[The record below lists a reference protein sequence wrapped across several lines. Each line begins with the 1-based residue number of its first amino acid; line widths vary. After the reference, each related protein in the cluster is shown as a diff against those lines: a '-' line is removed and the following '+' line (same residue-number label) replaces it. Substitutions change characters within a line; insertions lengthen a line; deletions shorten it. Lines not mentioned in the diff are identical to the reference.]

1 VRVVRGGGPCTTSS
15 AHVDSPGGARP
26 PPTNLD
32 RGSTV
37 AAVSEEAARRRTF
50 AIISHP
56 DAGKTTLTEKFLL
69 YAGAIGRAGAVQ
81 TRKTDRATTSDWLEL
96 EQQRGISVSSAVA
109 RFEHDGH
116 VLNLL
121 DTPGHRDFSEDTYR
135 VLSGVDAAVMVLDA
149 ARGVEPQ
156 TEKLYAV
163 CKARG
168 TPVITFVNK
177 MDRPSPE
184 PLEILDDIEATL
196 GLVGQPVTW
205 PIKPEGRFQGV
216 VDRRTSRAFRYEAAG
231 IRGGQMAQED
241 IDDLTGVVSSPGR
254 GEGASWVAEEVLEEI
269 ELLDAIGA
277 DVDVDAFLAGTASP
291 VFFGSALSNF
301 GVRLL
306 LDAIVEL
313 APPPA
318 ARPTRAGG
326 ERAIDEPFSGL
337 VFKIQANLDP
347 RHRDR
352 MAFVRV
358 CSGRF
363 ERGETLINNRTGR
376 GTTAKYATAVF
387 GRDRETVDEAYPGD
401 VIGLINAMDLLA
413 GDSLHAQGSP
423 VVFPPLPT
431 FTPEHF
437 ATAHPTDRNR
447 TKQFRKGVDQL
458 DEEGVVQV
466 LRHPDL
472 GDQAPIWAAVGRLQ
486 FDVATWR
493 MEHEFG
499 APVRLEGTRFE
510 VARATDEDGAR
521 TLAGMRDVEV
531 YRRSTGAPMALFR
544 SRFVAERV
552 AADNPELVLDT
563 LVLS

>member
-1 VRVVRGGGPCTTSS
+1 
-15 AHVDSPGGARP
+15 
-26 PPTNLD
+26 
-32 RGSTV
+32 V
-37 AAVSEEAARRRTF
+37 AAVLAEASRRRTF

-69 YAGAIGRAGAVQ
+69 YAGAIQQAGAVQ
-81 TRKTDRATTSDWLEL
+81 SRKADRSTTSDWLEL

-135 VLSGVDAAVMVLDA
+135 VVSGVDAAVMVIDA

-156 TEKLYAV
+156 TEKLFAV
-163 CKARG
+163 CRARG

-184 PLEILDDIEATL
+184 PLEILDDIERTL
-196 GLVGQPVTW
+196 GLVAQPVTW
-205 PIKPEGRFQGV
+205 PIKPEGRFEGV
-216 VDRRTSRAFRYEAAG
+216 VDRRDGSAYRFLANTP
-231 IRGGQMAQED
+231 GGARIAQED
-241 IDDLTGVVSSPGR
+241 AGT
-254 GEGASWVAEEVLEEI
+254 VAEVPEVVREEV

-277 DVDVDAFLAGTASP
+277 HVDHDAFLAGTASP

-306 LDAIVEL
+306 LDAVVSL
-313 APPPA
+313 APPPG
-318 ARPTRAGG
+318 ARPDAAGSPRG
-326 ERAIDEPFSGL
+326 LDEPFSGL
-337 VFKIQANLDP
+337 VFKVQANLDP

-352 MAFVRV
+352 LAFVRV

-363 ERGETLINNRTGR
+363 ERGETLVNARTGKKV
-376 GTTAKYATAVF
+376 TAKYAHAVF
-387 GRDRETVDEAYPGD
+387 GRERETVDEAFPGD
-401 VIGLINAMDLLA
+401 VIGLVNATDLRA
-413 GDSLHAQGSP
+413 GDTLHQEGSP
-423 VVFPPLPT
+423 VTFPPLPT

-437 ATAHPTDRNR
+437 ATVHPADRSKV
-447 TKQFRKGVDQL
+447 KQFRRGVQQL

-466 LRHPDL
+466 LRHPDI

-486 FDVATWR
+486 FDVASWR
-493 MEHEFG
+493 MQHEFH

-510 VARATDEDGAR
+510 VARATDEAGAAEL
-521 TLAGMRDVEV
+521 TGMRDVEIH
-531 YRRSTGAPMALFR
+531 RRESGAPMALFR
-544 SRFVAERV
+544 SRYVAERI
-552 AADNPELVLDT
+552 AREHPELVLDT
-563 LVLS
+563 LILN

>member
-1 VRVVRGGGPCTTSS
+1 V
-15 AHVDSPGGARP
+15 P
-26 PPTNLD
+26 PVL
-32 RGSTV
+32 
-37 AAVSEEAARRRTF
+37 AEASRRRTF

-69 YAGAIGRAGAVQ
+69 YSGAIIEAGAVQ
-81 TRKTDRATTSDWLEL
+81 SRKVQRATTSDWLEL
-96 EQQRGISVSSAVA
+96 EKQRGISVSSAVA
-109 RFEHDGH
+109 RFEHEGT

-156 TEKLYAV
+156 TEKLFAV
-163 CKARG
+163 CRARG

-177 MDRPSPE
+177 MDRPGPE
-184 PLEILDDIEATL
+184 PLAILDDLEATL

-205 PIKPEGRFQGV
+205 PIKPEGRFEGV
-216 VDRRTSRAFRYEAAG
+216 IDRRDGAAYSFTPSHHG
-231 IRGGQMAQED
+231 STIAQED
-241 IDDLTGVVSSPGR
+241 AGR
-254 GEGASWVAEEVLEEI
+254 LDEVPEAVQEEV

-277 DVDVDAFLAGTASP
+277 DLDMEAFLAGTASP

-306 LDAIVEL
+306 LDAIVDL
-313 APPPA
+313 APAPT
-318 ARPTRAGG
+318 AREDVDGHPRPLDA
-326 ERAIDEPFSGL
+326 PFSGL
-337 VFKIQANLDP
+337 VFKVQANLDP

-352 MAFVRV
+352 LAFVRI

-363 ERGETLINNRTGR
+363 ERGATLLCTRTGKR
-376 GTTAKYATAVF
+376 ITAKYAHQVF
-387 GRDRETVDEAYPGD
+387 GRERETVDEAFPGD
-401 VIGLINAMDLLA
+401 IVGLVNATDLRP
-413 GDSLHAQGSP
+413 GDTLHDGTEP
-423 VVFPPLPT
+423 VAFPAPPT

-437 ATAHPTDRNR
+437 QTAHPADRAR
-447 TKQFRKGVDQL
+447 VKQFRRGLEQL

-472 GDQAPIWAAVGRLQ
+472 GDQAPIWAAVGQLQ
-486 FDVATWR
+486 FDVAAWR

-499 APVRLEGTRFE
+499 APVRLEGTRWD
-510 VARATDEDGAR
+510 VARATDEASVDK
-521 TLAGMRDVEV
+521 LVSLRDVEV
-531 YRRSTGAPMALFR
+531 YRRWNGVPLALFR

-552 AADNPELVLDT
+552 ARDHPELTLDT
-563 LVLS
+563 LLLG

>member
-1 VRVVRGGGPCTTSS
+1 VPTVS
-15 AHVDSPGGARP
+15 A
-26 PPTNLD
+26 
-32 RGSTV
+32 
-37 AAVSEEAARRRTF
+37 EAARRRTF

-69 YAGAIGRAGAVQ
+69 YAGAIQQAGAVQ
-81 TRKTDRATTSDWLEL
+81 SRKADRATTSDWLEL

-109 RFEHDGH
+109 RFEHGGH

-135 VLSGVDAAVMVLDA
+135 VLSGVDAAVMVVDA

-156 TEKLYAV
+156 TEKLFAV
-163 CKARG
+163 CRARG

-184 PLEILDDIEATL
+184 PLEILDDIESTL
-196 GLVGQPVTW
+196 GLVVHPVTW
-205 PIKPEGRFQGV
+205 PIKPEGRFEGV
-216 VDRRTSRAFRYEAAG
+216 VDRRDGHAYRFLANTP
-231 IRGGQMAQED
+231 GGARIAQED
-241 IDDLTGVVSSPGR
+241 
-254 GEGASWVAEEVLEEI
+254 EGTVAEVPDVVREEV

-277 DVDVDAFLAGTASP
+277 DVDLDAFRAGTASP

-306 LDAIVEL
+306 LDAVVTL
-313 APPPA
+313 APPPGPRPDA
-318 ARPTRAGG
+318 AGALRDVDA
-326 ERAIDEPFSGL
+326 PFSGL
-337 VFKIQANLDP
+337 VFKVQANLDP

-352 MAFVRV
+352 LAFVRV

-363 ERGETLINNRTGR
+363 ERGETLVNARTGKKV
-376 GTTAKYATAVF
+376 TAKYAHAVF
-387 GRDRETVDEAYPGD
+387 GRERETVDEAFPGD
-401 VIGLINAMDLLA
+401 VIGLVNATDLRA
-413 GDSLHAQGSP
+413 GDTLHQDGSS
-423 VVFPPLPT
+423 VLFPPLPT

-437 ATAHPTDRNR
+437 ATAHPADRSKV
-447 TKQFRKGVDQL
+447 KQFRKGVQQL

-486 FDVATWR
+486 FDVAAWR
-493 MEHEFG
+493 MEHEFH

-510 VARATDEDGAR
+510 VARATDEAGAAA
-521 TLAGMRDVEV
+521 LGAMRDVEIH
-531 YRRSTGAPMALFR
+531 RRESGAPMALFR
-544 SRFVAERV
+544 SRYVAERI
-552 AADNPELVLDT
+552 AREHPELVLDT
-563 LVLS
+563 LILS

>member
-1 VRVVRGGGPCTTSS
+1 M
-15 AHVDSPGGARP
+15 
-26 PPTNLD
+26 
-32 RGSTV
+32 
-37 AAVSEEAARRRTF
+37 AAVSVEAARRRTF

-69 YAGAIGRAGAVQ
+69 YAGAIQQAGAVQ
-81 TRKTDRATTSDWLEL
+81 SRKADRSTTSDWLEL

-135 VLSGVDAAVMVLDA
+135 VVSGVDAAVMVIDA

-156 TEKLYAV
+156 TEKLFAV
-163 CKARG
+163 CRARG

-184 PLEILDDIEATL
+184 PLEILDDIERTL
-196 GLVGQPVTW
+196 GLALHPVTW
-205 PIKPEGRFQGV
+205 PIKPDGRFDGV
-216 VDRRTSRAFRYEAAG
+216 VDRRTRHAYRFTANTP
-231 IRGGQMAQED
+231 GGARVAQED
-241 IDDLTGVVSSPGR
+241 AGSSAEVPAGVR
-254 GEGASWVAEEVLEEI
+254 EEM

-277 DVDVDAFLAGTASP
+277 DVDLDAFRAGTASP

-306 LDAIVEL
+306 LDAVVQL
-313 APPPA
+313 APAPA
-318 ARPTRAGG
+318 ARPDRDGLP
-326 ERAIDEPFSGL
+326 RPIDAPFSGL
-337 VFKIQANLDP
+337 VFKVQANLDP

-352 MAFVRV
+352 LAFVRV

-363 ERGETLINNRTGR
+363 ERGSSLVTARTGKKV
-376 GTTAKYATAVF
+376 TAKYAHAVF
-387 GRDRETVDEAYPGD
+387 GRERETVDEAYPGD
-401 VIGLINAMDLLA
+401 VIGLVNATDLRA
-413 GDSLHAQGSP
+413 GDTLHDESSP

-437 ATAHPTDRNR
+437 QTVHPADRSR
-447 TKQFRKGVDQL
+447 VKQFRRGVQQL

-466 LRHPDL
+466 LRHRDI

-486 FDVATWR
+486 FDVAAWR

-510 VARATDEDGAR
+510 VARATDD
-521 TLAGMRDVEV
+521 AGVAELSAMRDVEI
-531 YRRSTGAPMALFR
+531 YRRESGAPMALFR
-544 SRFVAERV
+544 SRYVAERV
-552 AADNPELVLDT
+552 AHDHPELVLDT
-563 LVLS
+563 LILG

>member
-1 VRVVRGGGPCTTSS
+1 MADRAATSPRPRGTDRSPVPRLPVPC
-15 AHVDSPGGARP
+15 RP
-26 PPTNLD
+26 LSDLTEIL
-32 RGSTV
+32 TV
-37 AAVSEEAARRRTF
+37 AAVRAEAARRRTF

-163 CKARG
+163 CRARG

-184 PLEILDDIEATL
+184 PLAILDDIEATL
-196 GLVGQPVTW
+196 GLIGQPVTW
-205 PIKPEGRFQGV
+205 PVKPDGRFEGV
-216 VDRRTSRAFRYEAAG
+216 IDRRDQQAYRFEAAAVRDG
-231 IRGGQMAQED
+231 TKAQED
-241 IDDLTGVVSSPGR
+241 VSELA
-254 GEGASWVAEEVLEEI
+254 GEGSWVPDDAREEVA
-269 ELLDAIGA
+269 LLDEIGA
-277 DVDVDAFLAGTASP
+277 DLDVEGFLEGLSTP

-306 LDAIVEL
+306 LDAIVQL
-313 APPPA
+313 APPPS
-318 ARPTRAGG
+318 ARPTRDGG
-326 ERAIDEPFSGL
+326 ERAVDEPFSGL
-337 VFKIQANLDP
+337 VFKIQANLDK

-363 ERGETLINNRTGR
+363 VRGETLINQRTGR

-401 VIGLINAMDLLA
+401 VIGLINAMDLVA
-413 GDSLHAQGSP
+413 GDSLHAQGAP
-423 VVFPPLPT
+423 VTFPPLPT

-437 ATAHPTDRNR
+437 ATAHPADRSR

-486 FDVATWR
+486 FDVASWR

-499 APVRLEGTRFE
+499 SPVRLEGTRFE
-510 VARATDEDGAR
+510 VARATDEDGAAA
-521 TLAGMRDVEV
+521 LAAMRDVEV
-531 YRRSTGAPMALFR
+531 YRRASGAPMALFR

-552 AADNPELVLDT
+552 ARDHPELVLDT
-563 LVLS
+563 LILG

>member
-1 VRVVRGGGPCTTSS
+1 VR
-15 AHVDSPGGARP
+15 A
-26 PPTNLD
+26 
-32 RGSTV
+32 ST
-37 AAVSEEAARRRTF
+37 EAARRRTF

-184 PLEILDDIEATL
+184 PLEILDDIESTL

-205 PIKPEGRFQGV
+205 PVKPEGLFQGV
-216 VDRRTSRAFRYEAAG
+216 VDRRTERAYRFETASVRAG
-231 IRGGQMAQED
+231 TKAQED
-241 IDDLTGVVSSPGR
+241 VAALTDVASGPGR
-254 GEGASWVAEEVLEEI
+254 GGGDSWVPEEVREEV

-277 DVDVDAFLAGTASP
+277 DLDVDAFLAGEASP

-318 ARPTRAGG
+318 ARPTRDGG
-326 ERAIDEPFSGL
+326 ERPIDAPFSGL
-337 VFKIQANLDP
+337 VFKIQANLDK

-363 ERGETLINNRTGR
+363 RRGETLINQRTGR

-387 GRDRETVDEAYPGD
+387 GRDRETVDEAFPGD
-401 VIGLINAMDLLA
+401 VIGLINAMDLVA
-413 GDSLHAQGSP
+413 GDSLHAEGAP
-423 VVFPPLPT
+423 VTFPPLPT

-437 ATAHPTDRNR
+437 ATAHPADRSR
-447 TKQFRKGVDQL
+447 VKQFRKGVDQL

-486 FDVATWR
+486 FDVASWR

-510 VARATDEDGAR
+510 VARATDEAGAGI
-521 TLAGMRDVEV
+521 LAGMRDVEV
-531 YRRSTGAPMALFR
+531 YRRASGAPMALFR

-552 AADNPELVLDT
+552 AADHPELVLDT
-563 LVLS
+563 LILG

>member
-1 VRVVRGGGPCTTSS
+1 
-15 AHVDSPGGARP
+15 
-26 PPTNLD
+26 
-32 RGSTV
+32 V
-37 AAVSEEAARRRTF
+37 AAVRAEAARRRTF

-177 MDRPSPE
+177 MDRPSPD
-184 PLEILDDIEATL
+184 PLAILDDIEATL

-205 PIKPEGRFQGV
+205 PVKPEGRFQGV
-216 VDRRTSRAFRYEAAG
+216 IDRRTATAYRFEAAG
-231 IRGGQMAQED
+231 VRGGQMAQED
-241 IDDLTGVVSSPGR
+241 EADLTGVASGSGR
-254 GEGASWVAEEVLEEI
+254 GGGASWVAEEVREEV

-313 APPPA
+313 APPPT
-318 ARPTRAGG
+318 ARPTRDGG

-358 CSGRF
+358 CSGKF

-413 GDSLHAQGSP
+413 GDSLHAPDAP

-437 ATAHPTDRNR
+437 ATAHPTDRSR

-466 LRHPDL
+466 LRHPDI
-472 GDQAPIWAAVGRLQ
+472 GDQAPIWAAVGQLQ
-486 FDVATWR
+486 FEVASWR
-493 MEHEFG
+493 MEHEFN

-510 VARATDEDGAR
+510 VARATDEDGAAK
-521 TLAGMRDVEV
+521 LAGMRDVEV
-531 YRRSTGAPMALFR
+531 YRRASGAPMALFR
-544 SRFVAERV
+544 SRFVADRV
-552 AADNPELVLDT
+552 AADHPDLMLDT
-563 LVLS
+563 LVLG

>member
-1 VRVVRGGGPCTTSS
+1 
-15 AHVDSPGGARP
+15 
-26 PPTNLD
+26 
-32 RGSTV
+32 V
-37 AAVSEEAARRRTF
+37 AALPAEAARRRTF

-69 YAGAIGRAGAVQ
+69 YAGAIQQAGAVQ
-81 TRKTDRATTSDWLEL
+81 SRKADRATTSDWLEL
-96 EQQRGISVSSAVA
+96 EQKRGISVTSAVA

-135 VLSGVDAAVMVLDA
+135 VLSGVDAAVMVIDA

-156 TEKLYAV
+156 TEKLFAV
-163 CKARG
+163 CRARG

-184 PLEILDDIEATL
+184 PLEILDDLEATL

-205 PIKPEGRFQGV
+205 PIKPEGRFHGV
-216 VDRRTSRAFRYEAAG
+216 IDRRDGRAYRFLANTP
-231 IRGGQMAQED
+231 GGARIAQED
-241 IDDLTGVVSSPGR
+241 EGTVADVPAVVR
-254 GEGASWVAEEVLEEI
+254 EEV

-277 DVDVDAFLAGTASP
+277 DVDVDAFLAGTSTP

-306 LDAIVEL
+306 LDAVVAL
-313 APPPA
+313 APPPSD
-318 ARPTRAGG
+318 RPDVAGTP
-326 ERAIDEPFSGL
+326 RPVDAPFSGL
-337 VFKIQANLDP
+337 VFKVQANLDP

-352 MAFVRV
+352 LAFVRV

-363 ERGETLINNRTGR
+363 ERGTTLTCARTGKR
-376 GTTAKYATAVF
+376 ITAKYAHAVF

-401 VIGLINAMDLLA
+401 VIGLVNATDLRA
-413 GDSLHAQGSP
+413 GDTLHDDASP
-423 VVFPPLPT
+423 VTFPPLPT

-437 ATAHPTDRNR
+437 ATAHPADRSR
-447 TKQFRKGVDQL
+447 VKQFRRGVAQL

-466 LRHPDL
+466 LRHDDL
-472 GDQAPIWAAVGRLQ
+472 GDQAPIWAAVGQLQ
-486 FDVATWR
+486 FDVAQWR

-499 APVRLEGTRFE
+499 SPVRLEGTRFE
-510 VARATDEDGAR
+510 VARATDEAGAAA
-521 TLAGMRDVEV
+521 LEGMRDVEV
-531 YRRSTGAPMALFR
+531 YRRETGVPMALFR
-544 SRFVAERV
+544 SRYVAERI
-552 AADNPELVLDT
+552 ARDHPEITLDT

>member
-1 VRVVRGGGPCTTSS
+1 VT
-15 AHVDSPGGARP
+15 
-26 PPTNLD
+26 
-32 RGSTV
+32 
-37 AAVSEEAARRRTF
+37 AVQGEAARRRTF

-81 TRKTDRATTSDWLEL
+81 TRKVDRATTSDWLEL

-149 ARGVEPQ
+149 VRGVEPQ
-156 TEKLYAV
+156 TEKLFAV
-163 CKARG
+163 CRARG

-184 PLEILDDIEATL
+184 PLEILDDLEATL
-196 GLVGQPVTW
+196 GLTGQPVTW
-205 PIKPEGRFQGV
+205 PIKPEGRFHGV
-216 VDRRTSRAFRYEAAG
+216 VDRRTHRAYRFEPVAP
-231 IRGGQMAQED
+231 RGGQMAQED
-241 IDDLTGVVSSPGR
+241 V
-254 GEGASWVAEEVLEEI
+254 GEAASVPTEVREEV

-277 DVDVDAFLAGTASP
+277 DFDRDAFLAGTASP

-313 APPPA
+313 APPPE
-318 ARPTRAGG
+318 ARPTRDGDVRPIEA
-326 ERAIDEPFSGL
+326 PFSGL

-363 ERGETLINNRTGR
+363 ERGSTLVNARTGR

-387 GRDRETVDEAYPGD
+387 GRERETVDEAYPGD

-413 GDSLHAQGSP
+413 GDSLHAPGAP

-437 ATAHPTDRNR
+437 ATAHPVDRAR

-472 GDQAPIWAAVGRLQ
+472 GDQVPIWAAVGRLQ
-486 FDVATWR
+486 FEVASWR
-493 MEHEFG
+493 MEHEFN

-510 VARATDEDGAR
+510 VARATDEAGAA
-521 TLAGMRDVEV
+521 TLAAMRDVEV
-531 YRRSTGAPMALFR
+531 YRRSGGAPMVLFR
-544 SRFVAERV
+544 SRFVADRV
-552 AADNPELVLDT
+552 AADHPGLVLDT
-563 LVLS
+563 LVLG

>member
-1 VRVVRGGGPCTTSS
+1 M
-15 AHVDSPGGARP
+15 
-26 PPTNLD
+26 
-32 RGSTV
+32 
-37 AAVSEEAARRRTF
+37 AAVPVEAARRRTF

-69 YAGAIGRAGAVQ
+69 YAGAIQQAGAVQ
-81 TRKTDRATTSDWLEL
+81 SRKAERATTSDWLEL
-96 EQQRGISVSSAVA
+96 EQQRGISVTSAVA

-135 VLSGVDAAVMVLDA
+135 VLSGVDAAVMVIDA
-149 ARGVEPQ
+149 ARGVESQ

-163 CKARG
+163 CRARG

-196 GLVGQPVTW
+196 GLVAQPVTW

-216 VDRRTSRAFRYEAAG
+216 VDRRDGRAYRFTANTP
-231 IRGGQMAQED
+231 GGARVAQED
-241 IDDLTGVVSSPGR
+241 R
-254 GEGASWVAEEVLEEI
+254 GTVADVPAEVREEV

-306 LDAIVEL
+306 LDAVVAL
-313 APPPA
+313 APPPG
-318 ARPTRAGG
+318 ARDDVDGTPRPVDA
-326 ERAIDEPFSGL
+326 PFSGL
-337 VFKIQANLDP
+337 VFKVQANLDP

-352 MAFVRV
+352 LAFVRV

-363 ERGETLINNRTGR
+363 ERGTSLTSARTGKR
-376 GTTAKYATAVF
+376 ITAKYAHAVF
-387 GRDRETVDEAYPGD
+387 GRDRETVDEAFPGD
-401 VIGLINAMDLLA
+401 VIGLVNVSDLRA
-413 GDSLHAQGSP
+413 GDTLYHDDAP
-423 VVFPPLPT
+423 VIFPPIPT

-437 ATAHPTDRNR
+437 QTAHPADRSR
-447 TKQFRKGVDQL
+447 VKQFRRGVAQL

-466 LRHPDL
+466 LRHDDL

-486 FDVATWR
+486 FDVASWR

-499 APVRLEGTRFE
+499 APVRLEGTRWE
-510 VARATDEDGAR
+510 VARATDEAGAAR
-521 TLAGMRDVEV
+521 LEGMRDVEV
-531 YRRSTGAPMALFR
+531 YRRESGAPLALFR
-544 SRFVAERV
+544 SRYVADRV
-552 AADNPELVLDT
+552 ARDHPELTLDT
-563 LVLS
+563 LILT

>member
-1 VRVVRGGGPCTTSS
+1 
-15 AHVDSPGGARP
+15 
-26 PPTNLD
+26 
-32 RGSTV
+32 V
-37 AAVSEEAARRRTF
+37 AAVTPGHRPGRVVTEAARRRTF

-109 RFEHDGH
+109 RFEHEGH

-156 TEKLYAV
+156 TEKLFAV
-163 CKARG
+163 CRARG

-177 MDRPSPE
+177 MDRPSPD
-184 PLEILDDIEATL
+184 PLAILDDIEATL

-205 PIKPEGRFQGV
+205 PIKPEGRFEGV
-216 VDRRTSRAFRYEAAG
+216 IDRRTQTAYRYEAAG
-231 IRGGQMAQED
+231 VRGGQMAQED
-241 IDDLTGVVSSPGR
+241 QADLTGVAPGSGR
-254 GEGASWVAEEVLEEI
+254 GGDASWVTQDVREEV

-313 APPPA
+313 APPPNP
-318 ARPTRAGG
+318 RPTRDGG
-326 ERAIDEPFSGL
+326 ERAIEEPFSGL

-363 ERGETLINNRTGR
+363 ERGETLVNHRTGR

-413 GDSLHAQGSP
+413 GDSLHAPDAP

-437 ATAHPTDRNR
+437 ATAHPVDRAR

-466 LRHPDL
+466 LRHPDI

-486 FDVATWR
+486 FEVATWR

-510 VARATDEDGAR
+510 VARATDEDGAKV
-521 TLAGMRDVEV
+521 LAGMRDVEV
-531 YRRSTGAPMALFR
+531 YRRATGAPMALFR
-544 SRFVAERV
+544 SRFVADRV
-552 AADNPELVLDT
+552 AADNPDLMLDT
-563 LVLS
+563 LVLN

>member
-1 VRVVRGGGPCTTSS
+1 M
-15 AHVDSPGGARP
+15 
-26 PPTNLD
+26 
-32 RGSTV
+32 
-37 AAVSEEAARRRTF
+37 AAVRDEAARRRTF

-69 YAGAIGRAGAVQ
+69 YAGAIGRAGGVQ

-109 RFEHDGH
+109 RFEHVVGGGRAREAGH

-184 PLEILDDIEATL
+184 PLELLDDIERTL

-205 PIKPEGRFQGV
+205 PVKPEGRFEGV
-216 VDRRTSRAFRYEAAG
+216 IDRRDQRAYRFEAATAREG
-231 IRGGQMAQED
+231 RMAQED
-241 IDDLTGVVSSPGR
+241 VSELVAGSD
-254 GEGASWVAEEVLEEI
+254 GASWVPTDAREEV

-277 DVDVDAFLAGTASP
+277 DLDLDAFLAGTASP

-306 LDAIVEL
+306 LDAIVDL
-313 APPPA
+313 APAPD
-318 ARPTRAGG
+318 ARPDRDGVPRELDA
-326 ERAIDEPFSGL
+326 PFSGL

-363 ERGETLINNRTGR
+363 ERGETLINQRTGR

-401 VIGLINAMDLLA
+401 VIGLINAMDLVA
-413 GDSLHAQGSP
+413 GDSLHAAGSP
-423 VVFPPLPT
+423 VTFPPLPT

-437 ATAHPTDRNR
+437 ATAHPADRSR

-486 FDVATWR
+486 FEVASWR

-510 VARATDEDGAR
+510 VARATDEDGAKQ
-521 TLAGMRDVEV
+521 LATMRDVEV
-531 YRRSTGAPMALFR
+531 YRRASGAPMALFR
-544 SRFVAERV
+544 SRFVADRV
-552 AADNPELVLDT
+552 AADHPELVLDT
-563 LVLS
+563 LVLG